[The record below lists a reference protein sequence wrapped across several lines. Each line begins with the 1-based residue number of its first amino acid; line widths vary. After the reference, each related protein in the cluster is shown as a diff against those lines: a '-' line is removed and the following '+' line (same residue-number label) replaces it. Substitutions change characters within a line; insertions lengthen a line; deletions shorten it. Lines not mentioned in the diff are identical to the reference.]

1 MKDYYLEQAN
11 RLETQIAFAKVG
23 YEQEVKAI
31 AKELAECPITEV
43 EKVTKRL
50 VRANEAIKAL
60 YEDGTLAAIA
70 EKYGLTND
78 LVENLGSK

>member
-23 YEQEVKAI
+23 YGQEVKAI
-31 AKELAECPITEV
+31 AKELAECPIVEV

-60 YEDGTLAAIA
+60 EDDYKRT
-70 EKYGLTND
+70 
-78 LVENLGSK
+78 VEYYRNEALKCEGGNNNG

>member
-23 YEQEVKAI
+23 YEQAVKAI
-31 AKELAECPITEV
+31 AKELAECTIAEV

-60 YEDGTLAAIA
+60 EDDYTR
-70 EKYGLTND
+70 T
-78 LVENLGSK
+78 VEYYRNEALKCEGGNNNG

>member
-31 AKELAECPITEV
+31 AKELSECPIAEV

-50 VRANEAIKAL
+50 VGANEAIKAL
-60 YEDGTLAAIA
+60 EDDYKIT
-70 EKYGLTND
+70 
-78 LVENLGSK
+78 VEYYRNEALKCEGGKNNG

>member
-31 AKELAECPITEV
+31 AKELAECSIAEV

-60 YEDGTLAAIA
+60 EDDYT
-70 EKYGLTND
+70 ET
-78 LVENLGSK
+78 VEYYRNEALKCEGGSNNG

>member
-31 AKELAECPITEV
+31 AKELAEWPITEV

-60 YEDGTLAAIA
+60 EDDYKRT
-70 EKYGLTND
+70 
-78 LVENLGSK
+78 VEYYRNEALKCEGGNNNG

>member
-23 YEQEVKAI
+23 YEQEVKAV
-31 AKELAECPITEV
+31 AEELAECSIAEV

-60 YEDGTLAAIA
+60 EDDY
-70 EKYGLTND
+70 KRN
-78 LVENLGSK
+78 VEYYRNEALKCEGGSNNG

>member
-31 AKELAECPITEV
+31 AKELSECPIAEV

-50 VRANEAIKAL
+50 VGANEAIKAL
-60 YEDGTLAAIA
+60 EDDYTR
-70 EKYGLTND
+70 T
-78 LVENLGSK
+78 VEYYRNEALKCEGGNNNG

>member
-23 YEQEVKAI
+23 YEQAVKAI
-31 AKELAECPITEV
+31 AKELAECTIAEV
-43 EKVTKRL
+43 EKVTKGL

-60 YEDGTLAAIA
+60 EDGYKRT
-70 EKYGLTND
+70 
-78 LVENLGSK
+78 VEYYRNEALKCEGGNKNG

>member
-23 YEQEVKAI
+23 YGQEVKAI
-31 AKELAECPITEV
+31 AKELAECPIVEV

-50 VRANEAIKAL
+50 VGANEAIKAL
-60 YEDGTLAAIA
+60 EDDYTR
-70 EKYGLTND
+70 T
-78 LVENLGSK
+78 VEYYRNEALKCEGGNNNG

>member
-31 AKELAECPITEV
+31 AKELSECPITEV

-60 YEDGTLAAIA
+60 E
-70 EKYGLTND
+70 ND
-78 LVENLGSK
+78 YKKTVEYYRNEALKHEGGNNNG

>member
-11 RLETQIAFAKVG
+11 RLEMQIAFAKVG

-60 YEDGTLAAIA
+60 EDDYKRT
-70 EKYGLTND
+70 
-78 LVENLGSK
+78 VEYYRNEALKCEGGSNNG

>member
-31 AKELAECPITEV
+31 AKELAEGPITEV

-60 YEDGTLAAIA
+60 EDDY
-70 EKYGLTND
+70 KRS
-78 LVENLGSK
+78 VEYYRNEALKCEGGNNNG

>member
-31 AKELAECPITEV
+31 AKKLAECPITEV
-43 EKVTKRL
+43 ENVTKRL

-60 YEDGTLAAIA
+60 EDDYKRT
-70 EKYGLTND
+70 
-78 LVENLGSK
+78 VEYYRNEALKCEGGNNNG